1 MSMGREARQVRRTLL
16 AGLAGALLGVL
27 VTATVLGGERFRRQT
42 AEASDVAYIPVQRM
56 TLPVMGAGGPQG
68 YVVVEFTLEVPRA
81 RRAWVRDRVPE
92 VRHAVNA
99 AAWRSDLA
107 AASGDRFDID
117 GIRAALLVAAQSA
130 LGPENIRQIRIL
142 TAVPV

>member
-1 MSMGREARQVRRTLL
+1 MSMVREARQGGWTLL

-27 VTATVLGGERFRRQT
+27 VTASVLGGESFRRQT
-42 AEASDVAYIPVQRM
+42 AEASDVAYVPVERM
-56 TLPVMGAGGPQG
+56 TLPVMGASGPQS
-68 YVVVEFTLEVPRA
+68 YVVVAFTLEVPRT

-99 AAWRSDLA
+99 AAWQ
-107 AASGDRFDID
+107 SGLVAESADRLDIEAM
-117 GIRAALLVAAQSA
+117 RAALLVASRAA
-130 LGPENIRQIRIL
+130 LGASNVRQVRIL